1 MIAAITGAN
10 GFIGEHL
17 VRRFVDAGWETRAI
31 VRRDFERGKL
41 KELFAGASV
50 VVHAAGATRAPTT
63 AQLRAS
69 NVALTE
75 QTLAAARASDVS
87 RFVFISSLAA
97 AGPASSISTP
107 VTEEM
112 RALPVE
118 EYGQSKLDAEA
129 VVRAAPKIE
138 TVIAR
143 PAAVYGPGD
152 RDFLAMFQL
161 AQRGVAIHAANRD
174 HWLSIIHVQD
184 VCDAVFL
191 CATSPN
197 SGGQTYFLANRDP
210 VQWADLFRIGAEC
223 AERTLRLDVNVP
235 ETVVRMGA
243 AIGDL
248 AATVTGRAS
257 LLTSGKVAL
266 SRPEFWVC
274 SSEKARRDLSFSA
287 RVELSRGFTET
298 YAWYRSNKWL

>member
-10 GFIGEHL
+10 GFIGQHL

-31 VRRDFERGKL
+31 VRRDFESGKL

-63 AQLRAS
+63 AELRAS

-75 QTLAAARASDVS
+75 QALDVASASDVS
-87 RFVFISSLAA
+87 RFVFISSQAA
-97 AGPASSISTP
+97 GGPASSISTP

-112 RALPVE
+112 PALPLE
-118 EYGQSKLDAEA
+118 AYGQSKLDAEA
-129 VVRAAPKIE
+129 VVCAASGFE
-138 TVIAR
+138 TVIVR

-174 HWLSIIHVQD
+174 HWLSIVHVRD
-184 VCDAVFL
+184 FSDAVFL
-191 CATSPN
+191 CSTSPIAV
-197 SGGQTYFLANRDP
+197 GQTYFIANRDP
-210 VQWADLFRIGAEC
+210 VQWAELFRLGAEC

-235 ETVVRMGA
+235 EPVVRLGA

-274 SSEKARRDLSFSA
+274 SSEKAQRDVSFSA
-287 RVELSRGFTET
+287 RVELSRGFAET

>member
-1 MIAAITGAN
+1 
-10 GFIGEHL
+10 
-17 VRRFVDAGWETRAI
+17 
-31 VRRDFERGKL
+31 
-41 KELFAGASV
+41 
-50 VVHAAGATRAPTT
+50 
-63 AQLRAS
+63 
-69 NVALTE
+69 
-75 QTLAAARASDVS
+75 
-87 RFVFISSLAA
+87 
-97 AGPASSISTP
+97 
-107 VTEEM
+107 M

-129 VVRAAPKIE
+129 VVRAASKIE
-138 TVIAR
+138 TVIVR

-191 CATSPN
+191 CATSPI

-210 VQWADLFRIGAEC
+210 VQWADLFRISAEC

-235 ETVVRMGA
+235 EPVVRMGA

-287 RVELSRGFTET
+287 RVEPSRGFAET